1 MKKAKK
7 IEAEKIEQIKEKVN
21 SLRSGDIEI
30 LRLIEN
36 ANIRDKTTVT
46 ARELFLVQS
55 DEQIQNDAKV
65 IYIDIVHQMMPFL
78 NDFLIVK
85 EGTENHQIDPTN
97 VPVERAFGCFKY
109 VEKLLVNLQ
118 FGLISATAV
127 AKFNH
132 LPDEL
137 ETYKADLIWDAHSR
151 ISDIEKDM
159 KSKHIEQEN
168 FRA

>member
-1 MKKAKK
+1 M
-7 IEAEKIEQIKEKVN
+7 
-21 SLRSGDIEI
+21 
-30 LRLIEN
+30 
-36 ANIRDKTTVT
+36 
-46 ARELFLVQS
+46 
-55 DEQIQNDAKV
+55 
-65 IYIDIVHQMMPFL
+65 
-78 NDFLIVK
+78 NDFLIVE

-132 LPDEL
+132 LPDKL
-137 ETYKADLIWDAHSR
+137 ETYEADLIWDAHSR
-151 ISDIEKDM
+151 ISEIEKDM

-168 FRA
+168 FRAEHAESMRDEVNAN